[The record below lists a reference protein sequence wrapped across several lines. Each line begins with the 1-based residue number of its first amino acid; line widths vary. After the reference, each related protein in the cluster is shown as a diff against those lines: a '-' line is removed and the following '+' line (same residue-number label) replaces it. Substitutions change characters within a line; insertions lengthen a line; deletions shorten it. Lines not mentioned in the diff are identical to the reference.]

1 MVYLAVKFLDV
12 KILLFERQQENAAEG
27 AEGREQG

>member
-12 KILLFERQQENAAEG
+12 KILLFERRQNAAEG